1 MNLVKNNTPLWAS
14 IIAFG
19 EDPPLETK
27 VKCGKI
33 RGTSTIVDDFVV
45 DAFILDQVEE
55 VMNYMRRVFQLS
67 YSITGK
73 PERDEIWEYP
83 LEAVREVVTNAIC
96 HKDYSSPAQIQ
107 IKIFDDKLTIWNPG
121 RLPFG
126 MTIERLM
133 DPAHNSIPRNR
144 LLAMLFYDVELIE
157 NYGSGIQR
165 ILEECKRLNFPV
177 PEFKEVEGGFQVIFY
192 KDIYNEENLTKMG
205 LNERQ
210 IKAVMHIKEIGKLN
224 NREYQK
230 KFGVAKATATRD
242 LTTLVEKKI
251 LYIVGKGKRD
261 IYYLLSEPK
270 MSQKDIE

>member
-1 MNLVKNNTPLWAS
+1 
-14 IIAFG
+14 
-19 EDPPLETK
+19 
-27 VKCGKI
+27 
-33 RGTSTIVDDFVV
+33 
-45 DAFILDQVEE
+45 
-55 VMNYMRRVFQLS
+55 
-67 YSITGK
+67 
-73 PERDEIWEYP
+73 
-83 LEAVREVVTNAIC
+83 
-96 HKDYSSPAQIQ
+96 
-107 IKIFDDKLTIWNPG
+107 
-121 RLPFG
+121 
-126 MTIERLM
+126 M
-133 DPAHNSIPRNR
+133 DPTHNSIPRNR

-165 ILEECKRLNFPV
+165 ILEECKRLNFPM

-192 KDIYNEENLTKMG
+192 KNIYSEENLIKMG